1 MSAEFSRR
9 GAWVVRDVFLPN
21 NSYLDFSFAVEA
33 AESVEDLPDWAREA
47 LLDAEARIG
56 VSPYAYN

>member
-1 MSAEFSRR
+1 MSAELSRR
-9 GAWVVRDVFLPN
+9 GAWVVRNVFLPN

-33 AESVEDLPDWAREA
+33 AGSLEDLPDWAQKA

-56 VSPYAYN
+56 ISPYV